1 MKRERDEERDK
12 KFESFLEIKKLKVG
26 FSSTNFLT
34 FSLYYLFILYIA
46 RAWVNKGLIGRSLTS
61 TQPDQQPKWGLKP
74 RR

>member
-46 RAWVNKGLIGRSLTS
+46 RA
-61 TQPDQQPKWGLKP
+61 
-74 RR
+74 